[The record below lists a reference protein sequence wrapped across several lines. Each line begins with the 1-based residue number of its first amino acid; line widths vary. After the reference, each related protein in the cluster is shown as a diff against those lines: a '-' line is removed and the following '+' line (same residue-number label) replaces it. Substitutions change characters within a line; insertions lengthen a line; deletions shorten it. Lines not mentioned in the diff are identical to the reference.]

1 MKISEVL
8 TLAKKKLD
16 CAMWVCVAVDF
27 CDAPKKDK
35 ERTKR
40 YIDKLIHPAGTVT
53 CWLDCVAKIPNEQLT
68 SRNLKTYRARWLDHM
83 ISELEKEGR

>member
-27 CDAPKKDK
+27 CDAPKKDII
-35 ERTKR
+35 RTQR
-40 YIDKLIHPAGTVT
+40 YIDKLIHPYGTVST
-53 CWLDCVAKIPNEQLT
+53 WLCNVAKIPNKQLT

-83 ISELEKEGR
+83 IAELEKEGK